1 MKKKGV
7 TKAERQRREGAGSVF
22 SYLLLGLLAGFVS
35 GFFGA
40 GGGVVLL
47 LGGML
52 LSRRRGGDRKGLF
65 ASTVFVIAV
74 LSVVSAV
81 IYFLRGHLPPMQTL
95 RYLLPAAAGGM
106 LGALLLHRLPTTLV
120 RRIFAVL
127 VIVAGGM
134 MLFGR

>member
-1 MKKKGV
+1 MKKKRERNEEEK
-7 TKAERQRREGAGSVF
+7 KAKGRASVF
-22 SYLLLGLLAGFVS
+22 AYLLLGLIAGFVS

-47 LGGML
+47 FGGML
-52 LSRRRGGDRKGLF
+52 LSRRRGDSGKGLF

-81 IYFLRGHLPPMQTL
+81 IYFVRGHLPPMQTL

-106 LGALLLHRLPTTLV
+106 LGARLLHRLSTTLV
-120 RRIFAVL
+120 RRVFAFL